1 MILLINEH
9 LVSLTPFHDLK
20 NPQQYKN
27 ERELHLSYKWYAP
40 NIFNRE
46 SLDSF

>member
-1 MILLINEH
+1 MILLTNEH

-27 ERELHLSYKWYAP
+27 DMELHLSYKCYAP